1 MTSEYVVLSVAL
13 GCMGVACVTLGIQV
27 ARVKRELLAMEEGV
41 QRVFLV
47 IAAQLSHLSEKK
59 EKVDA

>member
-1 MTSEYVVLSVAL
+1 MTSEYIVLSIAL
-13 GCMGVACVTLGIQV
+13 GFMAVACITLGVQL
-27 ARVKRELLAMEEGV
+27 ARVKRELLMMEEGV